1 MSAQRKSGTHTTSMT
16 ELFKKGDKNMN
27 KHNIAVD
34 NSTRGLINA
43 VGESADDGL
52 KTAKKMAVN
61 ACRDFIM
68 WHRRYPDE
76 YKGYDDA
83 LIDRIKKAKSETE
96 IRDLLRKARAVA

>member
-1 MSAQRKSGTHTTSMT
+1 MSDQRKSGTHTINMT

-43 VGESADDGL
+43 VRESTDDGL

-61 ACRDFIM
+61 ACKDFIM
-68 WHRRYPDE
+68 WHKRYPDE

-83 LIDRIKKAKSETE
+83 LVDKIKSAKSEVE
-96 IRDLLRKARAVA
+96 IRDLLRRARAVA